1 MVPKGCRV
9 KGHPQGQSKSGVSGY
24 ASWGLCY
31 RVSARVP
38 EGLSSLT
45 PRTSLQVPSQPPS
58 HAAPPPGPL
67 RTSFLHR
74 CLVSLVLFV
83 SAANSW
89 PSPAAPCSED
99 YPIIPLAQRVLPSS
113 RAISSRPSRSLAPSE
128 GRSAASVAPSQP
140 G

>member
-24 ASWGLCY
+24 PSWGLCY

-38 EGLSSLT
+38 EGLSS
-45 PRTSLQVPSQPPS
+45 PAGSLPAPQS
-58 HAAPPPGPL
+58 APPPGPL

-74 CLVSLVLFV
+74 CLVSLVLFL

-113 RAISSRPSRSLAPSE
+113 RAISSRPSHSLAPSE